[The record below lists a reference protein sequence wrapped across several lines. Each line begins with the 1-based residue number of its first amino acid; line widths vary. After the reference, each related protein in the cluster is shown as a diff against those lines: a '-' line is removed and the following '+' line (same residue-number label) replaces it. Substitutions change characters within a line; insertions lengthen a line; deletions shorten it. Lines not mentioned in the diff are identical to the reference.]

1 MFKNIIITSFIVLLY
16 AGMARG
22 QDNSIFFLKDGSIV
36 QGTIVNEN
44 KTRIFLKTDQGTI
57 KILTM
62 NILGREDLAKQGDL
76 SFMSDRVDHLQNHVD
91 NLTGRLEVWN
101 DSLQH
106 ELFTTVKTLNEL
118 ESLQAEFEVDLL
130 RVHSQT
136 RDQKKKL
143 KYLQDEMVDKRID
156 IASNRQNLGGLKD
169 TVNFYVKQFKKANQT
184 LENTTNTAFI
194 LTGTVSNTRKD
205 LQDVVLEQQKQINR
219 IDIMSGSLA
228 HLIQEIQIVTDSFE
242 GIKFDIEKNAGSIER
257 IKNEMFEKNQL
268 TNIRIN
274 KIEIDSEKQFKLL
287 EDTFEEKIDLLN
299 RSLDEHEDQN
309 MRERKKIEL
318 DISDMED
325 LLQRQNEKVIK
336 KVDELEKEFYTVKVS
351 IDESLSLLKNNIDRL
366 DNDMRIVKKAIEKK
380 K

>member
-1 MFKNIIITSFIVLLY
+1 MCKNIIIASFIVLLY
-16 AGMARG
+16 GGMARG

-57 KILTM
+57 KILNM

-91 NLTGRLEVWN
+91 NLAGRLEVWN

-205 LQDVVLEQQKQINR
+205 LQDVILEQQKQINR

-257 IKNEMFEKNQL
+257 LKNEMIEKNQL

-287 EDTFEEKIDLLN
+287 EDTFEVKIDLLN
-299 RSLDEHEDQN
+299 RSLDEHGDQN

>member
-1 MFKNIIITSFIVLLY
+1 MCKNIIIASFIVLLY
-16 AGMARG
+16 GGMARG

-257 IKNEMFEKNQL
+257 LKNEMIEKNQL

-366 DNDMRIVKKAIEKK
+366 DNDMRIVKKALEKK

>member
-1 MFKNIIITSFIVLLY
+1 MCKNIIIASFIVLLY
-16 AGMARG
+16 GGMARG

>member
-1 MFKNIIITSFIVLLY
+1 MCKNIIIASFIVLLY
-16 AGMARG
+16 GGMARG

-57 KILTM
+57 KILNM

-91 NLTGRLEVWN
+91 NLAGRLEVWN

-257 IKNEMFEKNQL
+257 LKNEMIEKNQL

-287 EDTFEEKIDLLN
+287 EDTFEVKIDLLN
-299 RSLDEHEDQN
+299 RSLDEHGDQN

-366 DNDMRIVKKAIEKK
+366 DNDMRIVKKALEKK

>member
-1 MFKNIIITSFIVLLY
+1 
-16 AGMARG
+16 MARG

-57 KILTM
+57 KILNM

-91 NLTGRLEVWN
+91 NLAGRLEVWN

-287 EDTFEEKIDLLN
+287 EDTFEVKIDLLN

-366 DNDMRIVKKAIEKK
+366 DNDMRIVKKALEKK

>member
-205 LQDVVLEQQKQINR
+205 LQDVVIEQQKQINR

-228 HLIQEIQIVTDSFE
+228 HLIQELQIVTDSFE

-257 IKNEMFEKNQL
+257 LKNEMIEKNQL

-287 EDTFEEKIDLLN
+287 EDTFEVKIDLLN
-299 RSLDEHEDQN
+299 RSLDEHGDQN

-366 DNDMRIVKKAIEKK
+366 DNDMRIVKKALEKK

>member
-1 MFKNIIITSFIVLLY
+1 MFKNIILRSIIVLLL
-16 AGMARG
+16 AGIAKS

-44 KTRIFLKTDQGTI
+44 KTRLFLKTDQGTI

-62 NILGREDLAKQGDL
+62 NILGREDLARKGDL

-91 NLTGRLEVWN
+91 NLAGRLEIWN
-101 DSLQH
+101 DSLQY
-106 ELFTTVKTLNEL
+106 ELLNTVKTLKEL

-143 KYLQDEMVDKRID
+143 KYLQDDMVDKRID
-156 IASNRQNLGGLKD
+156 IASNRQNLGGIKD
-169 TVNFYVKQFKKANQT
+169 TVNFYVKQFKKANQI

-205 LQDVVLEQQKQINR
+205 LQELVLEQQKQINR
-219 IDIMSGSLA
+219 IDIMSGSVA
-228 HLIQEIQIVTDSFE
+228 HIIQELQIVTDSFE
-242 GIKFDIEKNAGSIER
+242 GIKVDIQKNVGSIER
-257 IKNEMFEKNQL
+257 LKNEMIEKNQL

-274 KIEIDSEKQFKLL
+274 KIEIDSEKEFKLIKDSL
-287 EDTFEEKIDLLN
+287 NENVDLLN
-299 RSLDEHEDQN
+299 RSFEEHADQN
-309 MRERKKIEL
+309 VRDRKKIEL
-318 DISDMED
+318 DMNDMED

-336 KVDELEKEFYTVKVS
+336 KVDELEKEFYTVKIS
-351 IDESLSLLKNNIDRL
+351 IDESMSVLKNNIDRL
-366 DNDMRIVKKAIEKK
+366 DNDMRTVKKALEKK